1 MEQLFPWAGRK
12 TSFFFRER
20 RTEAG
25 PRLAGRGMVL
35 GGVATAVRGRG
46 VPGAWPP
53 SLPPSPFGRTARR
66 DRTGAPRGRSA
77 PPVAEHRSGRR
88 LYFRVRP
95 RGVGRLRRGPGGRR
109 SVGGRRSARPPVW
122 RNRAPGG
129 WRGPEALG
137 ASRGRP
143 GRSDDDTHGRL
154 GVQGRPR
161 KGPRRGLVIPG
172 RPGPGLVRLV
182 AEGREP
188 PSNCVSQKVESARR
202 SSPPSPRAAPRL
214 SESDPAEAGESA
226 CLCSSRH
233 PRRFGCRWW

>member
-1 MEQLFPWAGRK
+1 MDEISKDLIKKNNSRNQLPTFYSGHRLKNTVWKSFVRHKLCKWMYPSSIFTNGAAFPLGWK
-12 TSFFFRER
+12 KDILFF
-20 RTEAG
+20 
-25 PRLAGRGMVL
+25 PGRGEPRRGPGSRGGGWFL
-35 GGVATAVRGRG
+35 GAWPPPSGGGAC
-46 VPGAWPP
+46 PGAWPP

-77 PPVAEHRSGRR
+77 PPVAEHPSGRR

-154 GVQGRPR
+154 GVQG
-161 KGPRRGLVIPG
+161 GSA
-172 RPGPGLVRLV
+172 GPG
-182 AEGREP
+182 
-188 PSNCVSQKVESARR
+188 K
-202 SSPPSPRAAPRL
+202 
-214 SESDPAEAGESA
+214 DPGGA
-226 CLCSSRH
+226 
-233 PRRFGCRWW
+233 W